1 MNIVTYLITVH
12 SDYVAALLPLESGR
26 AWALGPVAYIQN
38 SSESIQ
44 PTTADRQAP
53 FNYDG
58 FMTTTWCGLNSKFL
72 SKPTALHQLHR
83 TSRRPTSLPARASS
97 ALVLPK
103 QRVAPR
109 SCSSTEVA
117 NPRPSR
123 SRVCHSRLQ
132 LAQLQWQACGVDLFL
147 HSLLCKS
154 SRRRRG
160 ARTPCPEHH
169 AGRRKPLCDTLVH
182 SLLWGTLFGTLAEHS

>member
-117 NPRPSR
+117 NPRP
-123 SRVCHSRLQ
+123 CTRLPQPPAACTAAVASVRRGPVPPQ
-132 LAQLQWQACGVDLFL
+132 LAVQEQPSASWCQD
-147 HSLLCKS
+147 
-154 SRRRRG
+154 
-160 ARTPCPEHH
+160 
-169 AGRRKPLCDTLVH
+169 PLP
-182 SLLWGTLFGTLAEHS
+182 